1 MYVADVEHHHLHIG
15 LRGIPFLQRLDF
27 RKGNAVVVE
36 LGHAIGIA
44 HDFLDGFF
52 QTHESHF
59 AVMGI
64 EAVADIFQEVGLT
77 RTEIAVNPNAYVA
90 ALVLADIDQNVIEV
104 DDDFFGEHVFHD
116 FSHHGIFTEVGCRH
130 SRIHFAV
137 ETF

>member
-1 MYVADVEHHHLHIG
+1 M
-15 LRGIPFLQRLDF
+15 
-27 RKGNAVVVE
+27 VVE
-36 LGHAIGIA
+36 LSHAIGIA
-44 HDFLDGFF
+44 YDFLDGFF

-64 EAVADIFQEVGLT
+64 EAVADVFQEVGLT
-77 RTEIAVNPNAYVA
+77 RTEIAVNPNADVV
-90 ALVLADIDQNVIEV
+90 ALVLADIDQNVIKV

-116 FSHHGIFTEVGCRH
+116 FSHHGIFAEVGRRH